1 MHKRGIFIKP
11 YADRFKYM
19 SIAQLE
25 DLTQDLK
32 KEAKEYPERDQEYHE
47 ACKALEKKM
56 REREGK
62 RPRCIPT
69 RFEHE
74 LDLMEEF

>member
-1 MHKRGIFIKP
+1 
-11 YADRFKYM
+11 M

-25 DLTQDLK
+25 DLTKELK
-32 KEAKEYPERDQEYHE
+32 NEAKEYPEREQEYKE
-47 ACKALEKKM
+47 ACKALEKKI

>member
-1 MHKRGIFIKP
+1 
-11 YADRFKYM
+11 M

-25 DLTQDLK
+25 DLTQELK
-32 KEAKEYPERDQEYHE
+32 NESKEDPERDQEYHE
-47 ACKALEKKM
+47 ACKALENKIQE
-56 REREGK
+56 RERK

>member
-1 MHKRGIFIKP
+1 
-11 YADRFKYM
+11 M

-25 DLTQDLK
+25 DLTQELK
-32 KEAKEYPERDQEYHE
+32 NEAKEYPERDQEYH
-47 ACKALEKKM
+47 KVLENKI
-56 REREGK
+56 RERERK

>member
-1 MHKRGIFIKP
+1 
-11 YADRFKYM
+11 M
-19 SIAQLE
+19 SITQLE
-25 DLTQDLK
+25 DLTQELK
-32 KEAKEYPERDQEYHE
+32 NEAKEDPERDQEYQE
-47 ACKALEKKM
+47 ACKALEKKI
-56 REREGK
+56 RDREGK

>member
-1 MHKRGIFIKP
+1 
-11 YADRFKYM
+11 M
-19 SIAQLE
+19 SITQLQ
-25 DLTQDLK
+25 DITRDLK
-32 KEAKEYPERDQEYHE
+32 EEVNVDPGRDQEYQE
-47 ACKALEKKM
+47 ACKALEKKIQ
-56 REREGK
+56 EREGK